1 MEEGT
6 VDIGEKL
13 KMSFKKRP
21 FHSSSPQQTD
31 GRLTSACSQEP
42 VAGRSAEESSDFIF
56 LFISNRL
63 YSPQGEGG
71 GGLKLRAKGTNYD
84 SLHG

>member
-13 KMSFKKRP
+13 KMSFKNA
-21 FHSSSPQQTD
+21 HSILRYLSRQMAVSP
-31 GRLTSACSQEP
+31 LPA
-42 VAGRSAEESSDFIF
+42 ARSRRWGVSEESSDFIF

-63 YSPQGEGG
+63 YRPQGEDGG
-71 GGLKLRAKGTNYD
+71 GMQLGAEGTNYD